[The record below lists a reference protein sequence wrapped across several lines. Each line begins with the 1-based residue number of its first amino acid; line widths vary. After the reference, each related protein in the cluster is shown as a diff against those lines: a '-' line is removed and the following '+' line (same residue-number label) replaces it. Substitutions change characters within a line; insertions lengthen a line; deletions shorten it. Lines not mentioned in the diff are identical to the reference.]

1 MIAFRQAETTTE
13 TAAPIQLDEASGR
26 LRPVE
31 AEVAPPTAPPG
42 KRPISQARL
51 EANRRNARLSR
62 GPRTAKG
69 KARARM
75 NALKH
80 GLFTKVL
87 PKAESPLLVDK
98 AEHEQLIT
106 ELREDF
112 QPQTQ
117 LELLL
122 IESLAFELM
131 RLRHIHALEA
141 TIWEDGRPQSDEER
155 RARDGIDIYLGK
167 KTVAEHETDRAF
179 LARMLHAITDGRDEP
194 FTDGEVTHLAALL
207 QGSFEN
213 NHARIERVQQS
224 VQAAEER
231 LAQAKDETKIP
242 GLKEWLE
249 RDQEHLASAIEHE
262 KKYGAAALGCGSA
275 DAITHA
281 VRHSSQ
287 IASELKERWR
297 ELLTNWILG
306 TDSRLGDAAGFQR
319 RLVRLRH
326 QRIHDLLQRTPELER
341 MGRYEVMVRRNID
354 RTIHQLHM
362 VRHDLFVAE

>member
-13 TAAPIQLDEASGR
+13 TAAPVQLDEASGR
-26 LRPVE
+26 LRPIE
-31 AEVAPPTAPPG
+31 AEVAPPASPPG

-87 PKAESPLLVDK
+87 PKAEHPLLVDR

-167 KTVAEHETDRAF
+167 KTMAEHETDRAL
-179 LARMLHAITDGRDEP
+179 LARMLYAITDGRDEP
-194 FTDGEVTHLAALL
+194 FTDGEVTHLVGLL

-213 NHARIERVQQS
+213 NHARIERAQQS
-224 VQAAEER
+224 VKIAEER
-231 LAQAKDETKIP
+231 LAQTNDETRVP
-242 GLKEWLE
+242 ELKERLE
-249 RDQEHLASAIEHE
+249 QEHKHLAATIEHE
-262 KKYGAAALGCGSA
+262 RKYGAAGLGCGGA
-275 DAITHA
+275 DAITNA

-287 IASELKERWR
+287 IAPELKEPWR
-297 ELLTNWILG
+297 ELLSNWIRG
-306 TDSRLGDAAGFQR
+306 IDGRLGDAAGFQR

-326 QRIHDLLQRTPELER
+326 QCIHNLLQRTPELER

-362 VRHDLFVAE
+362 VRHDLFAEQ